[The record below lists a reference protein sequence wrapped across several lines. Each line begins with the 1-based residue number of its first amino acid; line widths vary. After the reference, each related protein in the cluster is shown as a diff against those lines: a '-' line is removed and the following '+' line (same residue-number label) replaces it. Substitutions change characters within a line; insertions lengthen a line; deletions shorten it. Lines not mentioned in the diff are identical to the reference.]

1 MLHFDSSK
9 CDAIVLEVGL
19 GGRLDSTN
27 VCSPSV
33 TAITSIGLDHQH
45 VLGETLTE
53 IAAEKSGI
61 IKPNVPVVSG
71 VIDDD
76 AADVVSS
83 FALKQDSRL
92 YQIGRDFDFQCSPA
106 DDWGSKLIFQGDSS
120 PLSENLEVSLQ
131 MEGEHQARNAAIA
144 IAISDLLRDQGLSIG
159 TTALRQGLD
168 QLTCIGRIERFSLPH
183 DVIGIVNAAHNPD
196 SINALCDTL
205 RHRAANR
212 SIVVVFGTSVD
223 KDAEAMLRMITAVTD
238 QIVLTRFWGNPRFQP
253 TNVLKQRI
261 SPELRS
267 QCVAIEDPVQA
278 CQTALDRVTPGGT
291 LVVCGSFFLA
301 AETRRWFQA
310 IEIG

>member
-183 DVIGIVNAAHNPD
+183 DVIGIVQRSSQSGLDQCA
-196 SINALCDTL
+196 L
-205 RHRAANR
+205 RHASPSCCQSVHCCCLWNECRQRCRSDVENDHRSDRPNRAN
-212 SIVVVFGTSVD
+212 
-223 KDAEAMLRMITAVTD
+223 
-238 QIVLTRFWGNPRFQP
+238 QILGQ
-253 TNVLKQRI
+253 
-261 SPELRS
+261 S
-267 QCVAIEDPVQA
+267 
-278 CQTALDRVTPGGT
+278 
-291 LVVCGSFFLA
+291 
-301 AETRRWFQA
+301 
-310 IEIG
+310 